1 VRRFAVQ
8 VSIRRRNQTLYPI
21 VTIPQNGSRQFD
33 VRPDETGPLR
43 FGTGCV
49 LLVLAAS
56 DSTALIVK
64 KRASI
69 VPPTAASS
77 E

>member
-1 VRRFAVQ
+1 M
-8 VSIRRRNQTLYPI
+8 
-21 VTIPQNGSRQFD
+21 TIPQNASRQFD

-43 FGTGCV
+43 FATGCV
-49 LLVLAAS
+49 LLVLAVS

-64 KRASI
+64 KRVSI